1 MIPLIKIRITYLKRK
16 KGTVFCTYMMT
27 PMIIIISTIIYI
39 LLKDKENKIELDG
52 KRVFDYDAD
61 YYLFDDSEYSN
72 YTEISNYL
80 KNTSLVVENEI
91 IGKKLVNFIN
101 NKVNV
106 SVNLFSNE
114 DQLNNCTQSI
124 IVLDYNE
131 KKKKYK
137 FTYKE
142 KEIINENNTQDSFP
156 FDPLLLSTKG
166 TSNVF
171 KYEFENYKNVEFQN
185 KIFFK
190 YQSLLSSFLIEL
202 ENKKK
207 SKDLHFILGL
217 NSFPSM
223 VKNPIDYET
232 LELILSYMIIF
243 QFYFIFFSF
252 CTQMLEEKEQKLEKF
267 LQRQG
272 IDTKKYIL
280 SWFINFIFVG
290 LLANI
295 SCILGAMQ
303 ILNSFFGVFFIIL
316 ILFNI
321 AQFALLLF
329 IVTLSSNK
337 KVGIILVNLLGMGSF
352 IIGYILVQGNTHI
365 LVQTIFNIFPNSN
378 LFCSIKLIFNLQ
390 YLGKFSWDYLR
401 LSHKRINCLDTLIM
415 FIFEILF
422 YIFISLF
429 IREYRE
435 SGLPFF
441 AFIKSKFTKVNRVI
455 EMNDQLIKNE
465 SNELERNHEDL
476 NEINNSLKSQN
487 LYLNIQNLTRKYDQ
501 LIAVN
506 NFSGELFK
514 NEIFC
519 LLGHN
524 GAGKTTLIK
533 MISGA
538 EDPDNGDIFLN
549 NISVVTNKKY
559 LYNNI
564 GLCQQEDIFFD
575 YLTVYEHLKYMIE
588 IKGFKKDNEH
598 INTLINKID
607 LKEKKDAICKT
618 LSGGEKRKLCIALAL
633 IGDSQLVLLDEPT
646 SGMDVMAKRAL
657 WDFLKE
663 YKQNRIIILT
673 THSLDEAEYLGDRIG
688 IMNDGY
694 FICSGTSSYLKTKY
708 PCGFNL
714 NLLLDTAIFN
724 DNCKKQLYNQLIKYE
739 PNLEIKISSKGLFSI
754 NIQSNNKNIKEIF
767 DVIENNKAEYGINDY
782 TVSST
787 SLEDVFLKLNHK
799 ITINDDKNEN
809 DKNNEII
816 DIQESNSFNR
826 NNNPALFFSQLK
838 THTKRGFLSFLRNKV
853 FSFLEL
859 IIGLFVLYIYV
870 IIYYSTLGQNSK
882 KILNLTELLEDNDI
896 FICED
901 NKDFYKSSYVYQDL
915 SSVRLET
922 IENKKEKQDF
932 IEEIY
937 QNALGNIGKAGIC
950 VTNIN
955 ENNKINY
962 EIINTEIP
970 MAFPGYIMANSML
983 TVSAFLK
990 KEYNIDAA
998 IFDEIVYEK
1007 ADEKGMMPNQIQL
1020 MISLCFITSI
1030 SLCIYLGVIIEPK
1043 IKERVKNIKHILY
1056 LSGSN
1061 MWSYWCGFY
1070 LIDIIKMLVFSSLAS
1085 VSLYFISDYA
1095 SYIWLD
1101 LIIVSFSSLFF
1112 VYCLTFFLEKED
1124 SGQKAMS
1131 LLIFFFSILIG
1142 IFLIITS
1149 ALHIKVDYSFL
1160 FNAYNFTILDVTPI
1174 TSFILSSIRLTLGYV
1189 IFSNIPIKDI
1199 EKMPFPPFGYIY
1211 RPSNYIYTSII
1222 VNVINFGFYILLLI
1236 LFESGIIGKL
1246 FNNIKIKFLLKET
1259 NITFSNEMMSEEF
1272 QSNNFLDSTPLLDNN
1287 DEQNQNNNS
1296 INEINNN
1303 NIINSNNNNNDNSDN
1318 RNNNNNV
1325 CIQNEINKINNDFE
1339 NKLTTKIIGL
1349 KKTYWLCCKKDVRAI
1364 NNLYLGLENNEK
1376 FGLLGFNGSGKTTTF
1391 KAITKE
1397 ILFDSGD
1404 IILFG
1409 YNNKTQFEKI
1419 RQSIGYCPQENPL
1432 FDYMKVKE
1440 IIKFY
1445 LEIKGINESV
1455 QKICKDFGLDQYSET
1470 YCVNLSGGNKRK
1482 LSFTIALM
1490 CKPNI
1495 LLLDEPSTGVDPESR
1510 RIMWKK
1516 IMGLTRKTNRL
1527 NMILS
1532 THSMEE
1538 AEVLCD
1544 TVSWL
1549 KSGNFLSI
1557 GNPEQLKIKLSA
1569 GYKLHIKF
1577 IQLSHNQNLINEEID
1592 DNFLQQISSNIK
1604 GFNNFYDF
1612 IKKNFG
1618 IKSYLD
1624 ELVNLI
1630 ESIKDKI
1637 SDITLQKI
1645 NKDYSFDFNIHVLK
1659 EKQSELFI
1667 QILDMKNVNKLLSEI
1682 SISMESL
1689 ENILTKL

>member
-1 MIPLIKIRITYLKRK
+1 MIPLIKIRATYLKRK
-16 KGTVFCTYMMT
+16 KVSVFFSYMMA
-27 PMIIIISTIIYI
+27 PIIIIIITIIFI
-39 LLKDKENKIELDG
+39 ISKDKEDQIEIEG
-52 KRVFDYDAD
+52 KRVFDYDRD
-61 YYLFDDSEYSN
+61 YFLFNDTNYSN
-72 YTEISNYL
+72 ISKYL
-80 KNTSLVVENEI
+80 ENTSLVVKNEK
-91 IGKKLVNFIN
+91 IGQKLADYIYD
-101 NKVNV
+101 KANV
-106 SVNLFSNE
+106 SVNSYTSE
-114 DQLNNCTQSI
+114 DQVDNSTLNI
-124 IVLDYNE
+124 IILDYNE

-142 KEIINENNTQDSFP
+142 KENINLNDTKLIFP
-156 FDPLLLSTKG
+156 FDPQQISTEG

-171 KYEFENYKNVEFQN
+171 KYVFENYKNVEFQN
-185 KIFFK
+185 KNFFK

-202 ENKKK
+202 ENKNR
-207 SKDLHFILGL
+207 SKDLHFFLGL

-223 VKNPIDYET
+223 VKNPLEYESIG
-232 LELILSYMIIF
+232 LLFSLSITM
-243 QFYFIFFSF
+243 QFCFVFMFFSA
-252 CTQMLEEKEQKLEKF
+252 QMMEEKEQKLEKF

-272 IDTKKYIL
+272 IDEKKYIF

-290 LLANI
+290 LLTNI
-295 SCILGAMQ
+295 SCVLLCMQ
-303 ILNSFFGVFFIIL
+303 ILNSFLGLFFIEL

-321 AQFALLLF
+321 ALFALLLF
-329 IVTLSSNK
+329 IVTLSSSLK
-337 KVGIILVNLLGMGSF
+337 IGMILVNFFSFGSF
-352 IIGYILVQGNTHI
+352 IVGYVLVQGNTNKFI
-365 LVQTIFNIFPNSN
+365 LILFNLFPNVTIIYS
-378 LFCSIKLIFNLQ
+378 LKLIFNLQ
-390 YLGKFSWDYLR
+390 YLGKFSFDYLR
-401 LSHKRINCLDTLIM
+401 LSYKKINSLETVIM
-415 FIFEILF
+415 SIVEILF

-435 SGLPFF
+435 SGLSFF
-441 AFIKSKFTKVNRVI
+441 AFIKSKFTKVNRDI
-455 EMNDQLIKNE
+455 EINDQFNKTE
-465 SNELERNHEDL
+465 SNEIERNHEDL
-476 NEINNSLKSQN
+476 NEINSSLKSQN
-487 LYLNIQNLTRKYDQ
+487 LYLNIQNVTRKYDQ

-524 GAGKTTLIK
+524 GAGKTTLLK
-533 MISGA
+533 MISGV

-559 LYNNI
+559 LYKNI
-564 GLCQQEDIFFD
+564 GLCQQENIFFD
-575 YLTVYEHLKYMIE
+575 YLTVSEHLKYMIE
-588 IKGFKKDNEH
+588 IKGLEKDIEQ

-607 LKEKKDAICKT
+607 LKDKKDAICKT

-633 IGDSQLVLLDEPT
+633 IGDSQLVLLDEPI
-646 SGMDVMAKRAL
+646 SGLDVIAKKAL
-657 WDFLKE
+657 WDFLNE

-688 IMNDGY
+688 IMNDGD
-694 FICSGTSSYLKTKY
+694 FICSGTSSYLKSKY

-714 NLLLDTAIFN
+714 NLLLNPAVFN
-724 DNCKKQLYNQLIKYE
+724 DNCKQQLYNQLIKYE
-739 PNLEIKISSKGLFSI
+739 PNLEIKISSKSLFSI

-767 DVIENNKAEYGINDY
+767 DIIENNKEEYGIDDF

-787 SLEDVFLKLNHK
+787 SLEDVFIKLNHK
-799 ITINDDKNEN
+799 LTAINDEKNE
-809 DKNNEII
+809 NNEII
-816 DIQESNSFNR
+816 DIQENNSFNR
-826 NNNPALFFSQLK
+826 NNNPDTFFSQLK
-838 THTKRGFLSFLRNKV
+838 AHMKRGILSFWRNKV
-853 FSFLEL
+853 FSIIEL
-859 IIGLFVLYIYV
+859 LASLYIIYIYV
-870 IIYYSTLGQNSK
+870 ILYSSTLGQVTKS
-882 KILNLTELLEDNDI
+882 ILDLNELLEINDI

-922 IENKKEKQDF
+922 IENKKDKNDF

-937 QNALGNIGKAGIC
+937 QNAVGNIGKAGIC

-955 ENNKINY
+955 EKDKTNY
-962 EIINTEIP
+962 EIFNTEIP
-970 MAFPGYIMANSML
+970 MSYPGYIMANTML

-990 KEYNIDAA
+990 KEFNIDGA
-998 IFDEIVYEK
+998 IFDKIIYEQ
-1007 ADEKGMMPNQIQL
+1007 ADEEGIILQIQI
-1020 MISLCFITSI
+1020 MITLCYITTI
-1030 SLCIYLGVIIEPK
+1030 SLCIYLGIIIGPT
-1043 IKERVKNIKHILY
+1043 IKERIKNIKHILY

-1070 LIDIIKMLVFSSLAS
+1070 LIDILRLLLFSSLAA
-1085 VSLYFISDYA
+1085 VSLYFINGYA

-1101 LIIVSFSSLFF
+1101 LIIVSFSSLFLA
-1112 VYCLTFFLEKED
+1112 YCLSFFFQKEA
-1124 SGQKAMS
+1124 SGQSAMMYIVSIFS
-1131 LLIFFFSILIG
+1131 LLALIVF
-1142 IFLIITS
+1142 IMIY
-1149 ALHIKVDYSFL
+1149 ALKINIDYSFL
-1160 FNAYNFTILDVTPI
+1160 FNAYNFTILDITPI
-1174 TSFILSSIRLTLGYV
+1174 TSFLLSSIRVAIGYFV
-1189 IFSNIPIKDI
+1189 FENFADKDI
-1199 EKMPFPPFGYIY
+1199 DKVPIPPYGDIY
-1211 RPSNYIYTSII
+1211 HPRDYIYTSII
-1222 VNVINFGFYILLLI
+1222 VNFINCGVYFVLLI
-1236 LFESGIIGKL
+1236 LLESGKIWIFL
-1246 FNNIKIKFLLKET
+1246 NNIKIKFLLKES
-1259 NITFSNEMMSEEF
+1259 NITFSKEEISEEF
-1272 QSNNFLDSTPLLDNN
+1272 HSNNVLDNTPLLDEKNN
-1287 DEQNQNNNS
+1287 D
-1296 INEINNN
+1296 N
-1303 NIINSNNNNNDNSDN
+1303 NIINTSTNNNSDN
-1318 RNNNNNV
+1318 RNSTNNV
-1325 CIQNEINKINNDFE
+1325 CVQNEINKINNDIE

-1349 KKTYWLCCKKDVRAI
+1349 KKTYWVCCKKNVRAV

-1432 FDYMKVKE
+1432 YDYMKVKE
-1440 IIKFY
+1440 IIQFY

-1455 QKICKDFGLDQYSET
+1455 QNICEAFDLDQYSET
-1470 YCVNLSGGNKRK
+1470 YCINLSGGNKRK
-1482 LSFTIALM
+1482 LSFAISLM
-1490 CKPNI
+1490 CKPKI

-1516 IMGLTRKTNRL
+1516 IMELTKKTNRL

-1557 GNPEQLKIKLSA
+1557 GNPEKLKIKLSA

-1577 IQLSHNQNLINEEID
+1577 KQLSQNQIIITDEID
-1592 DNFLQQISSNIK
+1592 EDYLEQISSNIK
-1604 GFNNFYDF
+1604 GLNNFYGF
-1612 IKKNFG
+1612 IKNNTS
-1618 IKSYLD
+1618 IKPYLD
-1624 ELVNLI
+1624 ELVNVI
-1630 ESIKDKI
+1630 ESIKDKS

-1645 NKDYSFDFNIHVLK
+1645 NKDYSFDFNIHILK
-1659 EKQSELFI
+1659 EKQTALFI
-1667 QILDMKNVNKLLSEI
+1667 QILDMKNVNELLSEI